1 MAAAIARAPRSGADN
16 EDKDP
21 SIPPIGVRAADNI
34 AIGFDILDSFCAF
47 ALLRFCAFAL
57 DF

>member
-47 ALLRFCAFAL
+47 AL